1 MIGITAS
8 EQQVDQPA
16 VAFYGLHSRVVIGCA
31 QNSVSLMLKRLCD
44 ELSDDQFIFNNQHR
58 LSPREQTVDP
68 VRLT

>member
-1 MIGITAS
+1 MSVSSRSISPLWPSMTSTAS
-8 EQQVDQPA
+8 TSLGV
-16 VAFYGLHSRVVIGCA
+16 LRI
-31 QNSVSLMLKRLCD
+31 SVSLMLKRLCD